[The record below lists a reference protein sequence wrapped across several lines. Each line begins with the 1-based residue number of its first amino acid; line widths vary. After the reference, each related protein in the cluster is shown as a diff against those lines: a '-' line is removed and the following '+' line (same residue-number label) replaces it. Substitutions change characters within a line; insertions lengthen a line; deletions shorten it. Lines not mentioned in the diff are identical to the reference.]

1 LEFLEPFLRAHQFR
15 WFRRK
20 FSAILRAQLGVLR
33 FCPLAQIP
41 NVPWSKSMRPVSPVF
56 HRLPLAWIILVFPV
70 FLSGAI
76 SAAESAAP
84 GAVVSRSQHD
94 LQVLMEMDQLEAI
107 AAPPQPSEANPRK
120 ADKEKPAGK
129 YDVSKIGE
137 RRVDG
142 GFNMYSV
149 EQEQALGRRMAE
161 DVERHCR
168 LVKDPL
174 VNQYVRDLGQRLVR
188 NSDAKIPFTIK
199 VIDSSEIN
207 AFALPGGYFYVD
219 SGLIVAAQNES
230 ELAAVMAHEIAHV
243 AARHATR
250 NMTKVQI
257 WNIVSLPFLFFGGP
271 VGMAVRQVSG
281 MAYPVSVKKFSRD
294 AEREADLLGIEYE
307 YAAGYDPLAFINFF
321 ERLKTGKGKKNFI
334 ARAFLTHPMNNERID
349 RAQKEIATML
359 APRNEYIV
367 DTSEFQEAKARLLE
381 DSGDALVLRRGKKTG
396 DGPVLRRR
404 TTDVPSQQDGSQN

>member
-1 LEFLEPFLRAHQFR
+1 
-15 WFRRK
+15 
-20 FSAILRAQLGVLR
+20 
-33 FCPLAQIP
+33 
-41 NVPWSKSMRPVSPVF
+41 MRPVSPVF
-56 HRLPLAWIILVFPV
+56 HRLPIAWIILVFPV